1 MPLYRKTAFVIR
13 VRKVKNRAALN
24 PQKCQTAV
32 LIQHVITWN
41 TGA

>member
-1 MPLYRKTAFVIR
+1 MPLYRKTAFVLR

-32 LIQHVITWN
+32 LIQHAIMWN
-41 TGA
+41 RVA